1 MSCPRLFDLRNVV
14 VILAAQLCA
23 LPAIAESYRSGGFI
37 IIGSTP
43 PSLLDHS
50 KHKVH
55 RYYGAPSVYHPK
67 PKPEYKA
74 KPDHYHHRAKPKL
87 RYFKPVRRHHQT
99 VRGFRNKHASPYFI
113 QRRYGIQ
120 RRGLRFGGDWRRH

>member
-1 MSCPRLFDLRNVV
+1 MPCLRLIDLKYVV
-14 VILAAQLCA
+14 AILAAQLCA
-23 LPAIAESYRSGGFI
+23 APVVADPYVSGGFI
-37 IIGSTP
+37 IIGSKP

-55 RYYGAPSVYHPK
+55 RFYGAPSVYRPK

-74 KPDHYHHRAKPKL
+74 RSDHYHHRAKPKV

-120 RRGLRFGGDWRRH
+120 RRGLRYGGAWRRH